1 MLGEY
6 PLQKPV
12 LLVGHNFQNLAGPK
26 SGQENL
32 HGRGR
37 GTRFDRALAE
47 AVSANPTD
55 EVQVRVHLLISGV
68 RYDEESVVQVQV
80 FVRIIF

>member
-6 PLQKPV
+6 PLQKPFV
-12 LLVGHNFQNLAGPK
+12 LVGHNFQNLTGPE

-37 GTRFDRALAE
+37 STRFDRALAE

-55 EVQVRVHLLISGV
+55 QEKVRVHLLVSDV
-68 RYDEESVVQVQV
+68 RYDEESIVY
-80 FVRIIF
+80 VRALVRTFF